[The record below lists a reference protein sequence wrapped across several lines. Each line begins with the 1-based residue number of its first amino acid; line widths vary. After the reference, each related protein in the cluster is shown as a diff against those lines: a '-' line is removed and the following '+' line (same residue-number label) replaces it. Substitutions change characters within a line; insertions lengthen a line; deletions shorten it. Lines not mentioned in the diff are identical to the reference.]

1 MVLRRWIPRSVER
14 WAAGAVR
21 LLMEVAVIRK
31 RIITGV
37 MKRKRTRTNM
47 TRIAHPPVIR
57 TMEKKKATTRTMTKI
72 TTRTKRTM
80 AIAPIPAMRKKK
92 RTKVNMAAGAVAMVA
107 AGKKIM
113 AMTGAVPGAPRENVA
128 LREDV
133 ALRAAV
139 VPPVAAAHPAAA
151 VLPGEDSPLWIVAR
165 NAVSPA
171 REDAPIMKKEAPMD
185 MMKEAAA
192 AAAAVPVPHPGATRV
207 QAPPAAATQVL
218 PEEGAASHAI
228 REDSSPAAADALAMA
243 AGHAA
248 AAAAPAE
255 DKIITY

>member
-1 MVLRRWIPRSVER
+1 MTEDVVLRRWIPRSAEK
-14 WAAGAVR
+14 WAAVAVR
-21 LLMEVAVIRK
+21 LLMEAAVISK

-37 MKRKRTRTNM
+37 TKRRRTNM
-47 TRIAHPPVIR
+47 MKIVHLPVIR

-72 TTRTKRTM
+72 TTRTKRIM

-113 AMTGAVPGAPRENVA
+113 TMTGAVPGA

-133 ALRAAV
+133 AL
-139 VPPVAAAHPAAA
+139 PVAAAHPAAV

-165 NAVSPA
+165 NAASPA
-171 REDAPIMKKEAPMD
+171 REDAPTMKKEAPMD
-185 MMKEAAA
+185 MMKEAAV
-192 AAAAVPVPHPGATRV
+192 AAAAVPVCHPGAIRDP
-207 QAPPAAATQVL
+207 APPAAATQVL
-218 PEEGAASHAI
+218 PEEEGASHAI

-243 AGHAA
+243 AGHEA
-248 AAAAPAE
+248 AAAAPVE
-255 DKIITY
+255 DKMITY